1 MGRRGA
7 AAAAVLLPR
16 ALRGAEAERSAG
28 DTLAAWQQYRRAC
41 ELRLRHDPPAP
52 EPVCNRSFDMYV
64 CWGDAAPNST
74 ATAPCPWYLPWHHQ
88 GNRGG
93 TPVPPA
99 PGTALQAVAGLQ
111 GGVVARRCGS
121 DAQWVTDEWGR
132 PWRDHAQCEDPE
144 REQPLQRQAWLLE
157 QFRLVYTVGYSL
169 SLVALLV
176 ALLLLLL
183 FRRLRCTR
191 NYIHANLFVSFVL
204 RAGAILARDALLR
217 RHLPPAPAAAPPAPR
232 DFFRLLGEQGAAG
245 CRAAQALAQYCV
257 GANYA
262 WLLAE
267 GLHLHG
273 LLGRGAAPPQR
284 RLAAYLLLGWGT
296 PLLFVVPWVLVRYL
310 YENER
315 CWERTDRAPFWWIIR
330 CPILLAV
337 AVNAVLFVRILRIL
351 VAKLR
356 AQQLRCSD
364 YRLRLARSTLTLVPL
379 LGVHEVAFAVV
390 AAEPARGPL
399 RQGRLLLQLLLSSCQ
414 GLIVS
419 ILYCF
424 ANKEVQ
430 AEVRRRWRRCR
441 PGPPRRRHPPPCT
454 GCPRGCTPRLYPL
467 PLRLYP
473 VSLWLYPKKLVTHHS
488 GSHPWGRWGTGDT
501 GITGGVTG
509 GLGGV
514 TG

>member
-1 MGRRGA
+1 MGPGGA
-7 AAAAVLLPR
+7 ATPLLAR
-16 ALRGAEAERSAG
+16 ALRGAEGERSAE

-52 EPVCNRSFDMYV
+52 GPVCNRSFDMYV

-88 GNRGG
+88 
-93 TPVPPA
+93 V
-99 PGTALQAVAGLQ
+99 Q
-111 GGVVARRCGS
+111 GGVVARRCGA
-121 DAQWVTDEWGR
+121 DGQWVTDESGL
-132 PWRDHAQCEDPE
+132 PWRDHSQCEDAE
-144 REQPLQRQAWLLE
+144 QEQPLQRQAWLLE

-169 SLVALLV
+169 SLVALLL

-191 NYIHANLFVSFVL
+191 NYIHANLFLSFVL

-217 RHLPPAPAAAPPAPR
+217 RHLPRAPTGPPAPR
-232 DFFRLLGEQGAAG
+232 DFFQLLGEQGAAG

-257 GANYA
+257 AANYA
-262 WLLAE
+262 WLLVE
-267 GLHLHG
+267 GLHLDA
-273 LLGRGAAPPQR
+273 LLARPAGPAPR
-284 RLAAYLLLGWGT
+284 RLPAYLLLGWGA
-296 PLLFVVPWVLVRYL
+296 PGLVVAPWAVVRYL

-337 AVNAVLFVRILRIL
+337 AVNFVLFVRIVRVL

-379 LGVHEVAFAVV
+379 LGVHEVAFALV
-390 AAEPARGPL
+390 AEEPARGAL
-399 RQGRLLLQLLLSSCQ
+399 RHGRLLLQLLLSSGQ

-424 ANKEVQ
+424 VNKEVQ
-430 AEVRRRWRRCR
+430 AEVRRSWRRCR
-441 PGPPRRRHPPPCT
+441 PGPPRRPPPAP
-454 GCPRGCTPRLYPL
+454 PRSPLAADTPC
-467 PLRLYP
+467 
-473 VSLWLYPKKLVTHHS
+473 
-488 GSHPWGRWGTGDT
+488 
-501 GITGGVTG
+501 
-509 GLGGV
+509 
-514 TG
+514 